1 MSLRPRST
9 TRKATS
15 LAAGA
20 MLLLAVAACGSDSD
34 DDSQAAGG
42 PSAAGECTDK
52 LTVATVSADSG
63 AQGYLAKEKDFYEAN
78 GLDVEVKIVAG
89 VPELAA
95 AVQSGDA
102 QFALTSPTSVASASA
117 GGIPFRIVAPGV
129 LYTEEDPGTWLM
141 VAERAKDV
149 KAVSDL
155 AGKSIAVNAL
165 NTLPHLSTLA
175 TLDDAGVDVST
186 VNFVTLNFPAI
197 GQALESGQVP
207 AGAVVSPFTDQQEAA
222 GIAKRIVSPYDA
234 VNDKKPFL
242 NTVWFAKEDYIAA
255 NQACVKGFRQS
266 IADTS
271 EWSNEEGNLEERK
284 SILQKYTDLSDEAV
298 ASLELSPYGTEVSEE
313 LVQPL
318 LDVMER
324 FGALEESMQASAV
337 IADIDG

>member
-1 MSLRPRST
+1 MSFRPQNTMRT
-9 TRKATS
+9 ATS
-15 LAAGA
+15 LAAGMA
-20 MLLLAVAACGSDSD
+20 LLLTAAACGDTD
-34 DDSQAAGG
+34 ESQSADTAAAG
-42 PSAAGECTDK
+42 SDCADK

-63 AQGYLAKEKDFYEAN
+63 AQGYLAKENGFYEDN

-117 GGIPFRIVAPGV
+117 GGINFRIVAPGV
-129 LYTEEDPGTWLM
+129 LYTEDEPGTWLM
-141 VAERAKDV
+141 IANRATDV
-149 KAVSDL
+149 QSVEDL

-234 VNDKKPFL
+234 VNDKEPFL

-255 NQACVKGFRQS
+255 NQACVEQFRQS

-271 EWSNEEGNLEERK
+271 EWSNEEANLAERK
-284 SILQKYTDLSDEAV
+284 SILQEYTDLSDEAV
-298 ASLELSPYGTEVSEE
+298 ASLELSPYGTEVTED

-324 FGALEESMQASAV
+324 FGALDEPMEAQTV
-337 IADIDG
+337 IAQIGG